1 MSSKMIAKLGIGAGA
16 GDHGLRYSKVKAP
29 PVLDWSD
36 NPKGRVITTNHTE
49 LPKVR
54 TAPTNPGKK
63 KTSTGA
69 ASLGI
74 DVTSG
79 VERFDYGDED
89 TGEEWER
96 HESLHDDT
104 VSGECLCVKGAVQV
118 GVLRPAHLTV
128 SLYLCSSG
136 GKARGMIQGPLR
148 GTL

>member
-1 MSSKMIAKLGIGAGA
+1 MIAKLGIGAGA
-16 GDHGLRYSKVKAP
+16 SDHGLRYSKVKAP

-36 NPKGRVITTNHTE
+36 NPKGRVITTTHTE

-63 KTSTGA
+63 TPGA
-69 ASLGI
+69 KSSGI

-104 VSGECLCVKGAVQV
+104 VSGECLCVKGAVLV
-118 GVLRPAHLTV
+118 GVESRSSQV
-128 SLYLCSSG
+128 SAQRAL
-136 GKARGMIQGPLR
+136 
-148 GTL
+148 

>member
-1 MSSKMIAKLGIGAGA
+1 MIAKLGIGAGA
-16 GDHGLRYSKVKAP
+16 SDHGLRYSKVKAP

-36 NPKGRVITTNHTE
+36 NPKGRVIPTHTE

-54 TAPTNPGKK
+54 TAPANPGKK
-63 KTSTGA
+63 TSGA
-69 ASLGI
+69 TSSGI

-104 VSGECLCVKGAVQV
+104 VSGECLCVKGAVLV
-118 GVLRPAHLTV
+118 GVESRSSQV
-128 SLYLCSSG
+128 SAQRAL
-136 GKARGMIQGPLR
+136 
-148 GTL
+148 